1 MEREH
6 FVREFA
12 RRLTSLM
19 QQANLGSSKSKAGVK
34 ISGLAE
40 ISGCSNQMARRY
52 VLGEALPDIDVT
64 YRIAKWLNVS
74 PGWLL
79 VGEEGDIPN
88 NLGQKNLIHI
98 EHDLLEYILK
108 KSVVLFDITK
118 NTPELIS
125 YMMDIID
132 DATHIEADPKEIL
145 KIIDMSIN
153 SVMRFHGI
161 NDDSR
166 IKTA

>member
-34 ISGLAE
+34 TSGLAE
-40 ISGCSNQMARRY
+40 ISGCSHQMARRY
-52 VLGEALPDIDVT
+52 VLCEALPDIDVI

-79 VGEEGDIPN
+79 FGKEGDVPN
-88 NLGQKNLIHI
+88 NIGQKNLIQI
-98 EHDLLEYILK
+98 EHDLLEYILM
-108 KSVVLFDITK
+108 KSVVLFNITK

-125 YMMDIID
+125 YMMDIIH